1 MIPAAARDD
10 AGPAAVL
17 IGYMAMTCSYDAVV
31 VGGGVIGLTSAW
43 RMAQQGMKVVVV
55 DPEPGRGASWAA
67 AGMLAPVTE
76 VHYTEERSVPL
87 TMASARRWPSF
98 AAEVEADAGSDVG
111 YRPCGTLVV
120 DVDEDDRAWSEELYR
135 YQCSLGLDIER
146 LTNREVRRL
155 EPNIAPGVRSGLL
168 ASSDHQV
175 QTRRLVTAL
184 MAAATARG
192 VRWHRA
198 PVTAVDIAGG
208 TVTGVLCD
216 GDGHGDGVRAPV
228 VVLAAGCW
236 SGSVTGLPAGVV
248 PPVRPVKGQILRLS
262 GDVQFPLLSRSVRVH
277 NQGSSVYIVPRADG
291 TVVVG
296 ATVEERGFDTTVTAG
311 AVYELLRDAR
321 RVVPGIAELELVEAR
336 AGLRPASPDN
346 GPLVGATSVP
356 GLVLATGHY
365 RNGILLC
372 PLTAD
377 TVAAVATGGEPPAE
391 MAPFSPARFDPAPI
405 GREPSTEAVNL
416 S

>member
-10 AGPAAVL
+10 VGPAAVL
-17 IGYMAMTCSYDAVV
+17 IGYMAMTRSYDAVV

-43 RMAQQGMKVVVV
+43 RMARRGMKVVVV
-55 DPEPGRGASWAA
+55 DPEPGRGASWVA

-76 VHYTEERSVPL
+76 VHYTEERLVAL

-111 YRPCGTLVV
+111 YRRCGTLVV
-120 DVDEDDRAWSEELYR
+120 DADEDDRAWSEELYR

-146 LTNREVRRL
+146 LTSRAVRRL
-155 EPNIAPGVRSGLL
+155 EPNTAPGVRSGLL
-168 ASSDHQV
+168 APSDHQV
-175 QTRRLVTAL
+175 QTRRLLTAL

-198 PVTAVDIAGG
+198 PVTAIDMAGG
-208 TVTGVLCD
+208 TVTGVHCD
-216 GDGHGDGVRAPV
+216 GGESEGDGLQAPV

-236 SGSVTGLPAGVV
+236 SGSVSGLPAGVV

-262 GDVQFPLLSRSVRVH
+262 GDAGHPLLTRSVRVH
-277 NQGSSVYIVPRADG
+277 GQGSSVYIVPRTDG

-321 RVVPGIAELELVEAR
+321 RVVPGISELELVEAK

-346 GPLVGATSVP
+346 APLVGATSVP

-377 TVAAVATGGEPPAE
+377 TVTAVVTGDPSPAE
-391 MAPFSPARFDPAPI
+391 MTPFNPARSPEPAI
-405 GREPSTEAVNL
+405 L